1 MQKVDKKRIYKEE
14 IKGVLNE
21 LEVGQSNNVG
31 SAQQYFYQKHPQ
43 PSTVDGDFQIPGPA
57 G

>member
-21 LEVGQSNNVG
+21 LESLGFWTGKSDWLFFFFFLID
-31 SAQQYFYQKHPQ
+31 SWI
-43 PSTVDGDFQIPGPA
+43 D
-57 G
+57 